1 MSIRRAALSVVV
13 LLVLPSL
20 LRAQDPVP
28 YVEVMEV
35 GLTNVDVVVTDRD
48 GNPVTGLKPADF
60 EVYESGKRQEI
71 SHFSEV
77 GSKGTSAMLL
87 AEGGVPR
94 ETPAAPIVRK
104 FIFYIDDSSL
114 SLENRR
120 TIFPAVRKF
129 LATNL
134 RAGDQAMLVTWNR
147 ELKVRKRWTANLAAI
162 DAALETL
169 AGEVSSAAYLQG
181 EKQRAERLIS
191 KMDEEA
197 NETGSVLRPQWLEL
211 ENAARSYAEAYRN
224 DLTHSTNALV
234 RLLGSLAGVEGKKVL
249 VFATDSLPTL
259 AGAELFEHLENIR
272 NASLL
277 TETSYLREGA
287 YSGSKITNLSRYNV
301 QPMIDTLARAAN
313 ATGVTVYGL
322 NPKGLGGPAS
332 GKTEQQMPRA
342 SNVEFAAS
350 EQAFAGITILSNRTG
365 GMALVG
371 APAELALERL
381 GRDLNAYYS
390 LGYRSTPSVSPE
402 RKVEVQAKRA
412 GLHVRA
418 RTDVYYRSLE
428 REMADRVIANHLQIL
443 PANELGVSL
452 EADRVVSDG
461 LRPLLPVRVV
471 IPVDMLTLLPDGKGG
486 VTGGFS
492 VFTCTSDG
500 SGTTSG
506 VNVQKHAL
514 NFNAEQAEQM
524 KGRRIGFSIQVPLEQ
539 GRHQISVGVIDHVSH
554 EQGFVRLKAQL

>member
-1 MSIRRAALSVVV
+1 MTIRRAALSFV
-13 LLVLPSL
+13 LLVLSPL
-20 LRAQDPVP
+20 VQAQEPAP

-35 GLTNVDVVVTDRD
+35 GLTSVDVVVTDRN
-48 GNPVTGLKPADF
+48 GHPVTGLKPADF
-60 EVYESGKRQEI
+60 EVYESGKLQPI
-71 SHFSEV
+71 TNFSEV
-77 GSKGTSAMLL
+77 GSKGASAVIL
-87 AEGGVPR
+87 AEGGVPK
-94 ETPAAPIVRK
+94 ETPAAPVIRK

-129 LATNL
+129 LAANL
-134 RAGDQAMLVTWNR
+134 RGGDQAMLVTWNR
-147 ELKVRKRWTANLAAI
+147 ELKVRKRWTANLAAFEQ
-162 DAALETL
+162 ALTALE
-169 AGEVSSAAYLQG
+169 GEVSSASYLQG
-181 EKQRAERLIS
+181 EKQRAERLIT

-197 NETGSVLRPQWLEL
+197 NLTGSNLRPQWLEL

-234 RLLGSLAGVEGKKVL
+234 RLLGSLAGVDGKKVL

-277 TETSYLREGA
+277 SETSYLKGGA

-313 ATGVTVYGL
+313 ATGVTIYGL

-332 GKTEQQMPRA
+332 GKTELQMPRA
-342 SNVEFAAS
+342 SNVDFAAS

-365 GMALVG
+365 GIAMVG
-371 APAELALERL
+371 APADLALERVSH
-381 GRDLNAYYS
+381 DLNAYYS
-390 LGYRSTPSVSPE
+390 LGYRSTPAASPE
-402 RKVEVQAKRA
+402 RKIEVRAKRA
-412 GLHVRA
+412 GLQVRA

-428 REMADRVIANHLQIL
+428 REMADRVIANHLQLL

-452 EADRVVSDG
+452 EADKVVSDG

-486 VTGGFS
+486 MAGGFS

-500 SGTTSG
+500 SGSTSG

-514 NFNAEQAEQM
+514 NFNAEQAAQM
-524 KGRRIGFSIQVPLEQ
+524 KGRRIGFSIQVPLED
-539 GRHQISVGVIDHVSH
+539 GRDLISVGVIDHVSH
-554 EQGFVRLKAQL
+554 EQGFVRMKAQL